1 MKNFLLSV
9 VIYLATIT
17 YAQSQIAYIDMEL
30 ILNQSFIGKKYTD
43 KLDVNKKRL
52 LETIKKDEKL
62 LLNEKKLLITQKNV
76 LNEEDYNTKLKLL
89 KKKVNDHNNLKKNRL
104 DDLRNKSFDMTAKL
118 LKLINPIIEK
128 YASKNSIS
136 ILLQKKNIVI
146 GDTNLDITPK
156 ILELVNQTVKE

>member
-89 KKKVNDHNNLKKNRL
+89 KGKVNDHNNLKKNRL

>member
-76 LNEEDYNTKLKLL
+76 INEEDYNTKLKLL

>member
-9 VIYLATIT
+9 VIYLTTIT

-89 KKKVNDHNNLKKNRL
+89 KIKVNDHNNLKKNRL

>member
-89 KKKVNDHNNLKKNRL
+89 KVKVDDHNNLKKNRL

>member
-52 LETIKKDEKL
+52 LETIKKDKKL

-89 KKKVNDHNNLKKNRL
+89 KIKVNDHNNLKKNRL

>member
-89 KKKVNDHNNLKKNRL
+89 KIKVNDHNNLKKNRL